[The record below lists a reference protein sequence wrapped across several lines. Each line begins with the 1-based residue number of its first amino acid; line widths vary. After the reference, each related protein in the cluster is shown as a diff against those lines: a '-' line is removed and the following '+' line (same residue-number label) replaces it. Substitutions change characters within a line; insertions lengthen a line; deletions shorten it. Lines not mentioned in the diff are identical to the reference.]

1 MPSEKYRLAGHAWA
15 KLDAAASLLEESKSA
30 VLSQMINK
38 NLHLGPGQVAF
49 NRAEMLAKAS
59 PEWLE
64 YIDKMVKAR
73 EEANLAKVNLEFQRM
88 RYGEQQ
94 SAEATARAES
104 RL

>member
-1 MPSEKYRLAGHAWA
+1 MLDRRL
-15 KLDAAASLLEESKSA
+15 
-30 VLSQMINK
+30 
-38 NLHLGPGQVAF
+38 GQVAF
-49 NRAEMLAKAS
+49 NRAEMQAKAS
-59 PEWLE
+59 QEWLE
-64 YIDKMVKAR
+64 YITRMVKAR